1 MRPVWMKIKGLN
13 SFLEAQE
20 VDFELLGNQGL
31 FGIFGPTGSGKSSI
45 LDGMTLALY
54 GTTAR
59 NSANFIHVSTDRA
72 SVDYI
77 FSVKEKQ
84 VKTYQVSRSF
94 RRGKE
99 GTIRSDG
106 AKFLD
111 LTGEEP
117 VILAD
122 RVGTVNEKCREVLG
136 LSKED
141 FFRTVVLPQGKFSE
155 FLKLEGMERNKMLER
170 LFHLE
175 QYGEQLAVLVKNRAA
190 RWEGEKREKEGALS
204 RYVSISQE
212 EIQGL
217 EKAEKTLIQE
227 LENQGQQQKKMREQL
242 EEGKT
247 VAALQQE
254 YETIENQLQGHKK
267 EAEAMEHLRTK
278 IQQAE
283 TANGLFVWFSQAQ
296 QAGKQKQETETGKEK
311 SLASWQEK
319 QKELKEAEA
328 KKQRADTRIQ
338 KEKPALQLQQE
349 LVKQAL
355 ELEQE
360 WKHLSCELEK
370 KYLQKQETDK
380 QLTEANEKM
389 ERLLQDIE
397 SRKKQKERLKQE
409 AEISAVP
416 SAIREA
422 AEKGNRLTLL
432 LEQSEKQKEL
442 AQKKEQRQKEELHH
456 CEKALQETAQKAKE
470 EEERVKQLEEK
481 KAFLKKQLEALDTLE
496 EEKQQLFQLKQEY
509 EKECQLAEQ
518 LKEQEKL
525 CQETEARWK
534 KAKEKEE
541 KALEQKKAG
550 EQQYF
555 QHLAGILAA
564 ELCEGE
570 PCPVCG
576 SIHHPNKIEIS
587 EENSSVWLMEKEK
600 AEKEFQKSLTL
611 TSGLETS
618 LEHIRENI
626 GVLQTQWKEL
636 QKLENGEELKHLETT
651 CKEKERL
658 QKTAKLE
665 LEEIEASLEMS
676 GKALQ
681 DAQKQSA
688 AKEARKESLI
698 QGLEEIHQ
706 DFIRL
711 VNEEELP
718 RQQLW
723 KLKEE
728 FHQENFCAFYEE
740 VQRKQRETEEKQ
752 NQQNQLEAQIEARM
766 ANSEKGR
773 KLIENLQTTQTELR
787 IWLEQ
792 NQKRMQE
799 LQEQIQKKAGRSN
812 NLVEYLNSLEAALK
826 NLEVEQEQAQ
836 RKWEKLEG
844 EERTAKEQY
853 AEQKIL
859 AETAK
864 EQAKEKQELL
874 QKHMEEANVTEEA
887 WIETHREEEQQLQEF
902 QHQVT
907 AYEEQGKKL
916 ENQASQIQDKL
927 GDRRILKEELAAL
940 VQEEEILSQVITQK
954 NKELGALKQ
963 ELNQTRKAWEEKKKL
978 VEKLEEIYHQ
988 LDLLSELEGLFRGK
1002 RFVEYV
1008 SRYYLEYVSREA
1020 DVQLRQMTGGSYGL
1034 ETDGSGLFLI
1044 RDYKNGGVLRP
1055 ASTLSGGETFMAS
1068 LALALALSSQIQM
1081 KGAAPLELFFLDEG
1095 FGTLDENCLEVVMD
1109 ALEHIRTKKRMVGVI
1124 THVEDIKSRIPVKL
1138 LVEPAKMGEGGSKLR
1153 IEAE

>member
-296 QAGKQKQETETGKEK
+296 QAGKQQQETETGKEK

-509 EKECQLAEQ
+509 EKKRKPWNRRRQ
-518 LKEQEKL
+518 
-525 CQETEARWK
+525 
-534 KAKEKEE
+534 
-541 KALEQKKAG
+541 
-550 EQQYF
+550 
-555 QHLAGILAA
+555 
-564 ELCEGE
+564 
-570 PCPVCG
+570 
-576 SIHHPNKIEIS
+576 
-587 EENSSVWLMEKEK
+587 ENSS
-600 AEKEFQKSLTL
+600 
-611 TSGLETS
+611 
-618 LEHIRENI
+618 I
-626 GVLQTQWKEL
+626 
-636 QKLENGEELKHLETT
+636 
-651 CKEKERL
+651 
-658 QKTAKLE
+658 
-665 LEEIEASLEMS
+665 
-676 GKALQ
+676 
-681 DAQKQSA
+681 
-688 AKEARKESLI
+688 
-698 QGLEEIHQ
+698 
-706 DFIRL
+706 
-711 VNEEELP
+711 
-718 RQQLW
+718 
-723 KLKEE
+723 
-728 FHQENFCAFYEE
+728 
-740 VQRKQRETEEKQ
+740 
-752 NQQNQLEAQIEARM
+752 
-766 ANSEKGR
+766 
-773 KLIENLQTTQTELR
+773 
-787 IWLEQ
+787 
-792 NQKRMQE
+792 
-799 LQEQIQKKAGRSN
+799 
-812 NLVEYLNSLEAALK
+812 
-826 NLEVEQEQAQ
+826 
-836 RKWEKLEG
+836 
-844 EERTAKEQY
+844 
-853 AEQKIL
+853 
-859 AETAK
+859 
-864 EQAKEKQELL
+864 
-874 QKHMEEANVTEEA
+874 
-887 WIETHREEEQQLQEF
+887 
-902 QHQVT
+902 
-907 AYEEQGKKL
+907 
-916 ENQASQIQDKL
+916 
-927 GDRRILKEELAAL
+927 
-940 VQEEEILSQVITQK
+940 
-954 NKELGALKQ
+954 
-963 ELNQTRKAWEEKKKL
+963 
-978 VEKLEEIYHQ
+978 
-988 LDLLSELEGLFRGK
+988 
-1002 RFVEYV
+1002 
-1008 SRYYLEYVSREA
+1008 
-1020 DVQLRQMTGGSYGL
+1020 
-1034 ETDGSGLFLI
+1034 
-1044 RDYKNGGVLRP
+1044 
-1055 ASTLSGGETFMAS
+1055 
-1068 LALALALSSQIQM
+1068 SSI
-1081 KGAAPLELFFLDEG
+1081 
-1095 FGTLDENCLEVVMD
+1095 
-1109 ALEHIRTKKRMVGVI
+1109 
-1124 THVEDIKSRIPVKL
+1124 
-1138 LVEPAKMGEGGSKLR
+1138 
-1153 IEAE
+1153 

>member
-99 GTIRSDG
+99 GTIRSGG

-204 RYVSISQE
+204 RYASISQE

-227 LENQGQQQKKMREQL
+227 LENQEQQQKKLREQL

-247 VAALQQE
+247 VAALQKE
-254 YETIENQLQGHKK
+254 YETIEKQLQGHKK
-267 EAEAMEHLRTK
+267 EAEAMEYLRTK

-296 QAGKQKQETETGKEK
+296 QAGKQQQETETGKEK

>member
-59 NSANFIHVSTDRA
+59 NSSNFIHVSTDRA

-122 RVGTVNEKCREVLG
+122 RVGTVNEKCSEVLG

-155 FLKLEGMERNKMLER
+155 FLKLEGMERNKMLVR

-204 RYVSISQE
+204 RYASISQE

-227 LENQGQQQKKMREQL
+227 LENQEQQQKKLREQL

-247 VAALQQE
+247 VAALQKE

-267 EAEAMEHLRTK
+267 EAEAMEYLRTK

-283 TANGLFVWFSQAQ
+283 TANGLFVWLSQAQ
-296 QAGKQKQETETGKEK
+296 QAGKQQQETETGKEK

-328 KKQRADTRIQ
+328 KKQKADTRVQ

-370 KYLQKQETDK
+370 KYLQKQETEK

-442 AQKKEQRQKEELHH
+442 AQKKEQRQKEELHL
-456 CEKALQETAQKAKE
+456 CKKAL
-470 EEERVKQLEEK
+470 RISSWL
-481 KAFLKKQLEALDTLE
+481 
-496 EEKQQLFQLKQEY
+496 
-509 EKECQLAEQ
+509 
-518 LKEQEKL
+518 
-525 CQETEARWK
+525 
-534 KAKEKEE
+534 
-541 KALEQKKAG
+541 
-550 EQQYF
+550 
-555 QHLAGILAA
+555 
-564 ELCEGE
+564 
-570 PCPVCG
+570 PC
-576 SIHHPNKIEIS
+576 
-587 EENSSVWLMEKEK
+587 
-600 AEKEFQKSLTL
+600 
-611 TSGLETS
+611 
-618 LEHIRENI
+618 
-626 GVLQTQWKEL
+626 
-636 QKLENGEELKHLETT
+636 
-651 CKEKERL
+651 
-658 QKTAKLE
+658 
-665 LEEIEASLEMS
+665 
-676 GKALQ
+676 
-681 DAQKQSA
+681 
-688 AKEARKESLI
+688 
-698 QGLEEIHQ
+698 
-706 DFIRL
+706 
-711 VNEEELP
+711 
-718 RQQLW
+718 
-723 KLKEE
+723 
-728 FHQENFCAFYEE
+728 
-740 VQRKQRETEEKQ
+740 
-752 NQQNQLEAQIEARM
+752 
-766 ANSEKGR
+766 
-773 KLIENLQTTQTELR
+773 
-787 IWLEQ
+787 
-792 NQKRMQE
+792 
-799 LQEQIQKKAGRSN
+799 
-812 NLVEYLNSLEAALK
+812 
-826 NLEVEQEQAQ
+826 
-836 RKWEKLEG
+836 
-844 EERTAKEQY
+844 
-853 AEQKIL
+853 
-859 AETAK
+859 
-864 EQAKEKQELL
+864 
-874 QKHMEEANVTEEA
+874 
-887 WIETHREEEQQLQEF
+887 
-902 QHQVT
+902 
-907 AYEEQGKKL
+907 
-916 ENQASQIQDKL
+916 
-927 GDRRILKEELAAL
+927 
-940 VQEEEILSQVITQK
+940 
-954 NKELGALKQ
+954 
-963 ELNQTRKAWEEKKKL
+963 
-978 VEKLEEIYHQ
+978 
-988 LDLLSELEGLFRGK
+988 
-1002 RFVEYV
+1002 
-1008 SRYYLEYVSREA
+1008 
-1020 DVQLRQMTGGSYGL
+1020 GGS
-1034 ETDGSGLFLI
+1034 
-1044 RDYKNGGVLRP
+1044 
-1055 ASTLSGGETFMAS
+1055 
-1068 LALALALSSQIQM
+1068 
-1081 KGAAPLELFFLDEG
+1081 
-1095 FGTLDENCLEVVMD
+1095 D
-1109 ALEHIRTKKRMVGVI
+1109 AT
-1124 THVEDIKSRIPVKL
+1124 
-1138 LVEPAKMGEGGSKLR
+1138 
-1153 IEAE
+1153 